1 LIPPDPSRTREPRA
15 TFFATLEKKGVNF
28 LGERR
33 ANLMTQIDPTRCQSR
48 SWFVGTRAALVFG
61 VIGYRGT
68 P

>member
-1 LIPPDPSRTREPRA
+1 M
-15 TFFATLEKKGVNF
+15 LEKKGVNF

-33 ANLMTQIDPTRCQSR
+33 ETNMTQIEPTRCQSR